1 MRFRCISNA
10 YPMPIGRYYQL
21 HRPAAGS
28 SPASHAQLFQC
39 LMHSHIAR
47 LYKNLQNH
55 DQCCGIQIADGKD
68 TPSLCP
74 RIESS
79 MKCTSGIIKGLYN
92 ERSSVIDGG
101 FGRSLVNLTN
111 RRSTWLDAQPRH
123 SLRLVIVINMRHLLH
138 TAT

>member
-1 MRFRCISNA
+1 
-10 YPMPIGRYYQL
+10 
-21 HRPAAGS
+21 
-28 SPASHAQLFQC
+28 
-39 LMHSHIAR
+39 
-47 LYKNLQNH
+47 
-55 DQCCGIQIADGKD
+55 
-68 TPSLCP
+68 
-74 RIESS
+74 